1 MPLNKVFDQTV
12 KLPTIPQVVY
22 DLVEMTRYE
31 KTDLSDIIDL
41 VRRDQT
47 IAAKV
52 IRVANSSFYGESGRI
67 ASVERAVNLVGVQ
80 TLRTTVITSGVMSAF
95 PQVAG
100 ISMGNYW
107 RHGLTSAYMG
117 AEIAGTLG
125 VDAEEAFTAGL
136 MQGLGVLL
144 IQLRLPAEAKQIGTL
159 VHPLDL
165 AKRVSVE
172 REILGF
178 SHNDVTAELLL
189 RWRFPQSVR
198 TAIADFPE
206 PDRAAILGKIL
217 RASSEYSWYTLS
229 GVREELIMASLDS
242 KLASALGL
250 SQERLERLR
259 GPVRDAVDAI
269 VISS

>member
-67 ASVERAVNLVGVQ
+67 ASVERAVNLVGLQ

-117 AEIAGTLG
+117 
-125 VDAEEAFTAGL
+125 
-136 MQGLGVLL
+136 QRLL
-144 IQLRLPAEAKQIGTL
+144 A
-159 VHPLDL
+159 PL
-165 AKRVSVE
+165 AWTPKRPSPP
-172 REILGF
+172 G
-178 SHNDVTAELLL
+178 SCKG
-189 RWRFPQSVR
+189 S
-198 TAIADFPE
+198 
-206 PDRAAILGKIL
+206 
-217 RASSEYSWYTLS
+217 ASYLS
-229 GVREELIMASLDS
+229 S
-242 KLASALGL
+242 
-250 SQERLERLR
+250 
-259 GPVRDAVDAI
+259 
-269 VISS
+269 